1 MGDRARW
8 GVRIAVLAGGALALF
23 LIYSLRVL
31 VLLILFAFILAYV
44 LDPPVTRL
52 ARIVGGRGRGIAC
65 VALALVLIL
74 VGAVAALGPRVTAEF
89 RWAAATLPGKA
100 AQTYEA
106 MVPRLQALAG
116 IQIPATLP
124 EAARELWGLRG
135 GWAPWLTERTQG
147 LLAGAASSVVGL
159 VTTALDLLIV
169 PAFWIFFLQEG
180 PAVKA
185 RLLLRLPGARRAWA
199 ERVIAGMDEA
209 LRGFLRGQATVCA
222 VVGVLLGVGLGLVGM
237 KLAIVMAVASGL
249 ATFIPYFG
257 PLLSAV
263 TAVLLAILEFGDV
276 SHGLLVA
283 AVYAAVYTLEVF
295 VITPRII
302 GHRIGLHPLV
312 VMVVVLAAGQLLGIW
327 GIMFAVPAAAVLRVL
342 IPEVWALFVSLTS
355 ASPPPRGYPGERDG

>member
-8 GVRIAVLAGGALALF
+8 GVRIAALAGGLLALF
-23 LIYSLRVL
+23 LIYQLRTL
-31 VLLILFAFILAYV
+31 LLLILLAFVLAYV
-44 LDPPVTRL
+44 MDPPVTRL
-52 ARIVGGRGRGIAC
+52 TRILGGRGRGIAC
-65 VALALVLIL
+65 VALGLLLLLA
-74 VGAVAALGPRVTAEF
+74 GAVAALGPRIAGEF

-124 EAARELWGLRG
+124 EAAREVWGLRG
-135 GWAPWLTERTQG
+135 GWGPWLTERTQG
-147 LLAGAASSVVGL
+147 LVAGAASSVVGL
-159 VTTALDLLIV
+159 VTTVLDLLII
-169 PAFWIFFLQEG
+169 PAFWVFFLQEG

-199 ERVIAGMDEA
+199 ERVIAEMDEA

-222 VVGVLLGVGLGLVGM
+222 VVAVLLGVGLALVGM

-263 TAVLLAILEFGDV
+263 TAVLLAFLEFGDV

-283 AVYAAVYTLEVF
+283 AVYAVVYALEAF
-295 VITPRII
+295 VITPRVI

-312 VMVVVLAAGQLLGIW
+312 VMVVVLAAGQLLGVW
-327 GIMFAVPAAAVLRVL
+327 GILFAVPAAAVLRVL
-342 IPEVWALFVSLTS
+342 IPEVWMLLRQARVQ
-355 ASPPPRGYPGERDG
+355 A